1 MKAKSNSTPKK
12 RVEPPKVNPPQPP
25 LAIRDPVPYLS
36 EISQTEIV
44 EFATAVHVFRIA
56 RADFEAKRAAL
67 LLKLL
72 QCQNCEE
79 GDYFALLGEHD
90 DLIIEDRTSLE
101 AGTRRPILDRR
112 SVSSGGAV

>member
-12 RVEPPKVNPPQPP
+12 WVEPPKVNPPESP
-25 LAIRDPVPYLS
+25 LAILDPVPYLS

-44 EFATAVHVFRIA
+44 AFATATHIFRLA

-67 LLKLL
+67 TLKLL
-72 QCQNCEE
+72 RLQHCEE

-90 DLIIEDRTSLE
+90 NLIIEDRTSLE
-101 AGTRRPILDRR
+101 MGTRRPILDRT
-112 SVSSGGAV
+112 SVPSGGAV